1 MSKLKIILVLV
12 FAAALT
18 AYFTLD
24 LGRFLTLSYVQS
36 QLSAIQTYADE
47 NFLSAAGIY
56 FLIYVAITALSIPG
70 AAVATLVGGA
80 IFGLGWGTLIVSF
93 ASSIGATL
101 AFMTSRLLLRD
112 WVQSR
117 FGSSLKAINAGVEK
131 DGAFYLFS
139 LRMVPVFPFFLVN
152 LLMGLTPIKLVPY
165 FFVSQIGMLLGTAVY
180 VNAGA
185 ELGQIESL
193 SGLISLPI
201 VLSFALLGILPWIT
215 KGILGFVRRSK
226 VPVNFTKPKHFEANV
241 VVIGAGSAGLV
252 SSIIAAG
259 AKAKVILIEKHR
271 MGGDCLNTGCV
282 PSKAIIRSARIADY
296 IKRAAEF
303 GIDGAKG
310 QVNFPKVMERI
321 QSVVKAIEPHDSVE
335 RYTSLGVECVAG
347 EAMITSP
354 WTVQVGERTITTRSI
369 VLATGARPFVPPIPG
384 LDKVDYLTSDS
395 LWDLREL
402 PKRLLVLGGG
412 PIGCELAQSFARL
425 GAQVTIVDQA
435 LRIMPREDED
445 VAELVMER
453 FTREGVR
460 VLAGYKADS
469 FERDEQ
475 GGVLHVQG
483 ENERLALPFDKVLI
497 AIGRKA
503 NVEGFGLEELQ
514 LPLTQ
519 RGTIEVNEYL
529 QTVYPN
535 IYACGDVAGPYQFT
549 HMASYQAWF
558 AVLNAMLGGLKKFRI
573 NYKVVPWATF
583 TDPEVARVGLSEQ
596 EAKEQGIEY
605 DLTRYGI
612 DDLDRAIADGEAHG
626 FVKVLTAPGSDRIL
640 GATIVGYHAGELL
653 TEFVLAMTHGLGLK
667 KIAATTH
674 IYPTLSEANRFTA
687 NAWRSARIPKKL
699 LPWAERFFRWRR
711 G

>member
-1 MSKLKIILVLV
+1 MSKLKIVLAAV
-12 FAAALT
+12 IAAAIA
-18 AYFTLD
+18 AYFIFD
-24 LGRFLTLSYVQS
+24 LGQFLTLAYVQS
-36 QLSAIQTYADE
+36 QLSTIQQYANE
-47 NFLSAAGIY
+47 NFVSAASIY
-56 FLIYVAITALSIPG
+56 FLAYITVTALSIPG
-70 AAVATLVGGA
+70 AAVVTLVGGA
-80 IFGLGWGTLIVSF
+80 IFGLLWGTVIVSF
-93 ASSIGATL
+93 ASTIGATL
-101 AFMTSRLLLRD
+101 AFLTSRLLLKD
-112 WVQSR
+112 WVQQKFS
-117 FGSSLKAINAGVEK
+117 SSLKAINAGVEK

-152 LLMGLTPIKLVPY
+152 LLMGLTPIKVGTY
-165 FFVSQIGMLLGTAVY
+165 FIVSQLGMLLGTAVY
-180 VNAGA
+180 VNAGS

-193 SGLISLPI
+193 SGLVSLPI

-215 KGILGFVRRSK
+215 KAILSFVRRAK
-226 VPVNFTKPKHFEANV
+226 VPVTFKKPKKFDANV

-296 IKRAAEF
+296 IKRASEF
-303 GIDGAKG
+303 GIDGASG
-310 QVNFPKVMERI
+310 TVNFPKVMERI

-335 RYTSLGVECVAG
+335 RYTSLGVDCVSG

-354 WTVQVGERTITTRSI
+354 WTVQVGDREITTRSI
-369 VLATGARPFVPPIPG
+369 VVATGARPFVPPIAG
-384 LDKVDYLTSDS
+384 LDQVEYLTSDS

-402 PKRLLVLGGG
+402 PKRLLVLGAG
-412 PIGCELAQSFARL
+412 PIGCELAQSFSRL

-435 LRIMPREDED
+435 PRIMPREDED
-445 VAELVMER
+445 VAAAVMRR
-453 FTREGVR
+453 FTDDGIT
-460 VLAGYKADS
+460 VLTGFKADA
-469 FERDEQ
+469 FARDGD
-475 GGVLHVQG
+475 GGVLTVKSDD
-483 ENERLALPFDKVLI
+483 ETRTLAFDKVLI

-503 NVEGFGLEELQ
+503 NVEGFGLEALKM
-514 LPLTQ
+514 PLSQ
-519 RGTIEVNEYL
+519 RGTIEVNQYL

-558 AVLNAMLGGLKKFRI
+558 AVLNALLDGLKKFRI

-596 EAKEQGIEY
+596 EAKEQDIPYE
-605 DLTRYGI
+605 LTHYGI
-612 DDLDRAIADGEAHG
+612 DDLDRAIADNEAHG

-687 NAWRSARIPKKL
+687 NAWRSARIPTKL

-711 G
+711 A